1 MEASVGI
8 DVAINVIST
17 SSLLI
22 NEDRKIYLW
31 LEISDSFNNKAVS
44 YSWHLLMYRDK
55 LPVT

>member
-1 MEASVGI
+1 MEASVGM

-31 LEISDSFNNKAVS
+31 LGISNSFNNKAVS
-44 YSWHLLMYRDK
+44 HS
-55 LPVT
+55 